1 MLVFDKKCVFANYGI
16 QKYSKIDLQPDFG
29 DIFYTKPHQK
39 ITPDSLV
46 GSKLSENLEIRPK
59 STRKFS
65 WVGGRGEATSRS
77 YCTLFRHT
85 VLSCNEID

>member
-1 MLVFDKKCVFANYGI
+1 MCFRKFLHPKM
-16 QKYSKIDLQPDFG
+16 SKIDLQIDFG

-46 GSKLSENLEIRPK
+46 LSELSENLKIKPK

-65 WVGGRGEATSRS
+65 RVGGRGEAYWITKKSPTHS
-77 YCTLFRHT
+77 E
-85 VLSCNEID
+85 NP